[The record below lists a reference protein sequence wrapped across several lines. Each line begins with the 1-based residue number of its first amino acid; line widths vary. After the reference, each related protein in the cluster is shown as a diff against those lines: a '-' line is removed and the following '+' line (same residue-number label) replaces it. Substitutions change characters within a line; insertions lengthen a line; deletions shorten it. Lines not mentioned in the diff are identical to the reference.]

1 LSAVRRVVFVTQQ
14 IDPEHPN
21 LAAATAMVSALASK
35 VDEVVVI
42 ALRAVPGV
50 LPDNC
55 VVHVIGAPTRL
66 GRGFKYACALLRT
79 LRHRPIGLIAHMSP
93 IYAVLAAP
101 VFRPLGV
108 PVVLWFTHWKPSR
121 LLSLSER
128 LSSSIVSVAR
138 ESFPLPSDKVVPIG
152 HGIDMSQFPCQ
163 DPGDVGPPLRALAL
177 GRTSPAKGLE
187 GIVKAVLLVR
197 ERGVDVQLEIRG
209 PSETQEEREH
219 LAYIKE
225 LASDAVRVEPPVPR
239 TRLPETFAQTDVLVN
254 NTAEGSLDKVVFEAC
269 ASCLPVLASNPSFV
283 VLLEEELR
291 FDRND
296 VAGIARGL
304 TWIASRTAEQRRELG
319 RDLRRRVEADHSSE
333 TWAERILEVVESA

>member
-1 LSAVRRVVFVTQQ
+1 
-14 IDPEHPN
+14 
-21 LAAATAMVSALASK
+21 M
-35 VDEVVVI
+35 
-42 ALRAVPGV
+42 
-50 LPDNC
+50 
-55 VVHVIGAPTRL
+55 IGSRTRL
-66 GRGFKYACALLRT
+66 GRGLKYARALVLT

-101 VFRPLGV
+101 LLRPLRI

-121 LLSLSER
+121 LLRLAEFLST
-128 LSSSIVSVAR
+128 SVVSVAR
-138 ESFPLPSDKVVPIG
+138 ESFPLPSDKVVAIG

-163 DPGDVGPPLRALAL
+163 DRGDAEPPLRALAL

-187 GIVKAVLLVR
+187 AIVQAVLLVR
-197 ERGVDVQLEIRG
+197 SRGVDVELEIRG
-209 PSETQEEREH
+209 PSETQEERDH
-219 LAYIKE
+219 LTHIKE

-239 TRLPETFAQTDVLVN
+239 TRLPEIFGQTDLLVN

-296 VAGIARGL
+296 VDGIARGL
-304 TWIASRTAEQRRELG
+304 TWIASRSHEQRRELG
-319 RDLRRRVEADHSSE
+319 RDLRRRVEQDHSSE
-333 TWAERILEVVESA
+333 TWAKRILEVVESG